1 MRSFEAHRPIFLR
14 MDYVLGLS
22 GLLSACNTFLDKVK
36 KEWNERLKRYGTYLS
51 SRLEEYEDE
60 SWRFE
65 GEEGEIV
72 RQAYNTLM
80 RARKVIKEVVDRGE
94 IDKSRICKVQKEIDE
109 ALKKLALLS
118 LLRFLNTSKDF

>member
-1 MRSFEAHRPIFLR
+1 MRSFEAHRTIFLR

-109 ALKKLALLS
+109 ALRKLA
-118 LLRFLNTSKDF
+118 FLQISQIQRVF